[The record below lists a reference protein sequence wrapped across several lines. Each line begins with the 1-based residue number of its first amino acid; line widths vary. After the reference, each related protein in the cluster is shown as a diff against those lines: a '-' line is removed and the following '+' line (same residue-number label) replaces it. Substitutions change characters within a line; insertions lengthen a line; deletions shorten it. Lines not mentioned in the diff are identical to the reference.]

1 MVMMNQNSKI
11 GLAGAW
17 CAGVIVLGAC
27 AIVAGVNLTVA
38 NGEVW
43 LIACLLPPT
52 LILLLRRDD
61 PPAAP
66 LLQLVN
72 RPSKD
77 IRR

>member
-1 MVMMNQNSKI
+1 MNQNP
-11 GLAGAW
+11 GLALAAAW

-27 AIVAGVNLTVA
+27 AIVVGVNLTIA

-43 LIACLLPPT
+43 LLACLLPPT

-61 PPAAP
+61 PPVAP

-77 IRR
+77 IRP